1 LVGLATIVAI
11 VGIVTVSAQLFRGAY
26 TPTVS
31 ITVLSQRAG
40 LVMNPQA
47 KVNMRGVQVSR
58 VESIETRSDG
68 EALLHLAMDPE
79 QLQSIP
85 ANVAVDIQSTTAF
98 GAKFVQLLPPTDPS
112 SQSLR
117 AGQVLDSRHVTVEFN
132 TVFEQLTSVLSK
144 IEPAKLNETLGAL
157 ASAFNGRGDQLGQA
171 LSNFDSFLAKL
182 QPGLPA
188 LNHDLEVAPEVLN
201 AYADVAPDLM
211 KTVDNTTRLSRTL
224 VDQQQQLDTFLVSTI
239 GLADVGNDVVG
250 GNRQALT
257 DLLHLL
263 VPTTDLTN
271 EYHQALN
278 CGLAGLV
285 VQSKA
290 PPSDLPGIIAASG
303 LVFGLE
309 RYRYPGDLPKVA
321 AKGGPYCLSLPK
333 VPPGERPPFIVTD
346 VGTNPWKYGNQGIL
360 LNSDAL
366 KHMLFGP
373 IAGPPRNVAQ
383 IGQPG

>member
-1 LVGLATIVAI
+1 
-11 VGIVTVSAQLFRGAY
+11 
-26 TPTVS
+26 
-31 ITVLSQRAG
+31 
-40 LVMNPQA
+40 
-47 KVNMRGVQVSR
+47 
-58 VESIETRSDG
+58 
-68 EALLHLAMDPE
+68 MDPE
-79 QLQSIP
+79 QLQNIP